1 MKKLAK
7 RTYKGIE
14 YIRLGSLPKQ
24 QADALVKTLDP
35 RTLIKIQMY
44 DEVIEDCVL
53 YEVYESWYGKLEK
66 ESVAQQAV
74 VPVKNTVSL
83 T

>member
-7 RTYKGIE
+7 RTFKGIE
-14 YIRLGSLPKQ
+14 YIRLESLPKQ
-24 QADALVKTLDP
+24 QADILIKNLGP

-44 DEVIEDCVL
+44 DEIIEDCVL
-53 YEVYESWYGKLEK
+53 YEVYESWYSRAEK
-66 ESVAQQAV
+66 ELVSEQAATT
-74 VPVKNTVSL
+74 VKNSVSL